1 MAMVVVLVR
10 NPAGEVSL
18 GPESLHRLAE
28 LGVTNI
34 ALVRDEQTTGFV
46 LEGWAFD
53 PRRSTDAAVTTLVGD
68 AHGAR
73 TLHPLTQMAVSPSAT
88 LPPASNKAGEWCGP
102 NAKERA

>member
-10 NPAGEVSL
+10 SLAGEVSL
-18 GPESLHRLAE
+18 GPESLHRLAD

-73 TLHPLTQMAVSPSAT
+73 VNDLIFSRSLFQA
-88 LPPASNKAGEWCGP
+88 ASNNET
-102 NAKERA
+102 